1 MLRFEDHAFDYWIPE
16 SWFKYLLLPS
26 FLLAVF
32 GQLGLEYSESTE
44 IRSLSRIALFLN
56 IILLLSWYYRR
67 SIYRRIKL
75 YRSTDIAKAFII
87 LYALAKIQ
95 HWPYQDELLVA
106 ALATALLPYLYFNLT
121 QKRPLST
128 WIAKIGLGLYF
139 ICILLAPEHLPY
151 LFELS
156 SLGILL
162 LNLYALFYRKTQSLI
177 HN

>member
-1 MLRFEDHAFDYWIPE
+1 MLRFEDTILDYWIPE

-26 FLLAVF
+26 FLLAVL
-32 GQLGLEYSESTE
+32 GQLGLEYAETIE
-44 IRSLSRIALFLN
+44 LRSLARLAILVN

-67 SIYRRIKL
+67 SIYRRVQL
-75 YRSTDIAKAFII
+75 YRSVDIAKAFVL
-87 LYALAKIQ
+87 LYALFKIQ
-95 HWPYQDELLVA
+95 HWPYQDELLIA
-106 ALATALLPYLYFNLT
+106 ALAIILLPYLYFNLT

-139 ICILLAPEHLPY
+139 ISSLLISEHLPY

-162 LNLYALFYRKTQSLI
+162 LNLYALFYRNTPSLVRE
-177 HN
+177 